1 MVKLYVL
8 LFIIPI
14 IFSYYVYD
22 SSKVLEYL
30 SKTSLDEYIYRV
42 LKRSFVLSFQDA
54 YAYTEIAVNPP
65 QPDFDKNYFQ
75 KVDIPKSI
83 YAINQTDIN
92 VYKFY
97 QELKSR
103 MSDLRDLQFRF
114 KTEYKYFKIL
124 NELLLA
130 CPIDFTIKKINEKPE
145 LFCLFHEQFMK
156 LYQQNIIDEIKA
168 NLDSPI
174 SSINGKDPFDYIAE
188 FGGNNKAGKNPHAT
202 LTNKFNTHNGE
213 SLATYPLNEEDLNMQ
228 INFKN
233 GKSVNFKYVIL
244 SQNEIQALNDTLI
257 SQIDYRKEEKKED
270 DEIQWEATYA
280 DLFKCKVDHQ
290 NQANVFFLHNPNPSS
305 QEYTDYESQLINCID
320 LFDQNNF
327 PIIVIFGKNGRYEA
341 PHLPK
346 YLVELISPLIS
357 MKYYQ
362 VNKIH
367 EFSREKIPIEY
378 GDKNISYYDVPV
390 DLSYEFNEKLI
401 EKKKTLKNKRKPTD
415 ILIFTDGNLV
425 SVDAV
430 FMKSFQYYGAGI
442 VAGYFGNPNKNEIPF
457 DSAQSCASLINQ
469 KKFEVRSARGYGKE
483 LVKRYSTLIDM
494 PSVPFFFGDFDFYH
508 PIEYSVSPVD
518 ERVEIFEY
526 LKGSN
531 YQVFI
536 DEAKK
541 IFEKFKTKCNPKN
554 KKLVLVNSE
563 CDNKFGNS
571 YTHGG
576 FECGEDGKWNNNCV
590 ASYCD
595 AGYVFNYK
603 ENKCVSIMEKVDFSD
618 MVKKHVI
625 KYHYNDSL
633 DFWTIFPLISVLFI
647 IGIIIYYTLI
657 KKNKKNVKAEESE
670 EELVSIE
677 E

>member
-1 MVKLYVL
+1 MAKIYIFA
-8 LFIIPI
+8 FIVPI

-30 SKTSLDEYIYRV
+30 SKTSLNEYTYRV
-42 LKRSFVLSFQDA
+42 LKRSFALSFEDA

-65 QPDFDKNYFQ
+65 QPDFDNNYFQ
-75 KVDIPKSI
+75 KVDILKSI

-97 QELKSR
+97 QELKNR
-103 MSDLRDLQFRF
+103 IADLKDLQFKF
-114 KTEYKYFKIL
+114 KTEYKHFKIL

-130 CPIDFTIKKINEKPE
+130 CPIDFTIKKTNEKPK
-145 LFCLFHEQFMK
+145 LFCIFHEQFMK
-156 LYQQNIIDEIKA
+156 LYPQNVTDEIKA
-168 NLDSPI
+168 NMDTPI
-174 SSINGKDPFDYIAE
+174 DSINGKDPFDYIAE

-202 LTNKFNTHNGE
+202 LSNKFNTHNGE
-213 SLATYPLNEEDLNMQ
+213 SLATYPLNEEDLYVQ
-228 INFKN
+228 IIFKN
-233 GKSVNFKYVIL
+233 GESVNFKYVIL
-244 SQNEIQALNDTLI
+244 SQNEIQALNNTLI
-257 SQIDYRKEEKKED
+257 SQIEYTKPEIKGDN
-270 DEIQWEATYA
+270 EIQWEVTFS
-280 DLFKCKVDHQ
+280 DLFKCKVDNQ
-290 NQANVFFLHNPNPSS
+290 NQANIFYLHNSNPSS
-305 QEYTDYESQLINCID
+305 KEYIDYENTLINCID
-320 LFDQNNF
+320 LFDQNNY

-362 VNKIH
+362 ADKIH
-367 EFSREKIPIEY
+367 EFSDEKIPIEY
-378 GDKNISYYDVPV
+378 GKKNISYYAVPV

-401 EKKKTLKNKRKPTD
+401 EKKKALKNKRKPTD

-442 VAGYFGNPNKNEIPF
+442 VAGYFGNPNKNNVPF
-457 DSAQSCASLINQ
+457 DSAQSCASLIEQ
-469 KKFEVRSARGYGKE
+469 KRFEVRSPRGYFKE
-483 LVKRYSTLIDM
+483 LVKRYNTIIDM
-494 PSVPFFFGDFDFYH
+494 PFVPFFYGDFDFYN
-508 PIEYSVSPVD
+508 PIEYSVMPVD

-531 YQVFI
+531 YQLFV

-541 IFEKFKTKCNPKN
+541 IFNKYKSQCNPKN
-554 KKLVLVNSE
+554 KKLVLVSNE
-563 CDNKFGNS
+563 CDNKFGNP

-576 FECGEDGKWNNNCV
+576 YECDDDGKWTNNCV

-603 ENKCVSIMEKVDFSD
+603 ENKCVSIMEKVDFSS

-625 KYHYNDSL
+625 KYHFHESI
-633 DFWTIFPLISVLFI
+633 DFWTIFPIISVLFI
-647 IGIIIYYTLI
+647 IGIIVYYTII
-657 KKNKKNVKAEESE
+657 KKSKKNIKTEESE